1 MDGAWDQ
8 QLHAMDYLA
17 YAYLQT
23 GRDADAE
30 RVLAELLAIK
40 QATPGQTTAYVVSA
54 IPARLLLERRQ
65 WKEAA
70 TFDLPAGLLALKAIS
85 DNKWAAANVRFA
97 NAVGAA
103 RSGDGKRARAVVAD
117 LQALEQSLVTAPG
130 AYDWKTQVSIERQ
143 IAEAWLAFAEGRSGD
158 AQGLMRAAADLDDAT
173 DKHPVTPGAIL
184 PAREQLGE
192 LLLELKRPAEALHE
206 YQSSLMRAPRRLAG
220 LYGAAR
226 AAKLAGNGAEARR
239 YYVQLLEVAGKGAGG
254 RAEVREARAYTDR
267 RASR

>member
-1 MDGAWDQ
+1 
-8 QLHAMDYLA
+8 MDYLA

-23 GRDADAE
+23 GRDSEAE
-30 RVLAELLAIK
+30 RVLQELLAI
-40 QATPGQTTAYVVSA
+40 QHATPSQTTAYAVSA

-70 TFDLPAGLLALKAIS
+70 TFDLPARFLALKALT
-85 DNKWAAANVRFA
+85 DNKWAVANVRFA

-103 RSGDGKRARAVVAD
+103 RIGDVKRARAVVAE
-117 LQALEQSLVTAPG
+117 LQALEQSLVTPPG

-143 IAEAWLAFAEGRSGD
+143 IAEAWLAFAEGRKND
-158 AQGLMRAAADLDDAT
+158 AERLMRAAADLDDAT

-206 YQSSLMRAPRRLAG
+206 YRSSLERAPRRLAG

-226 AAKLAGNGAEARR
+226 AAKLAGNAREASRYFAE
-239 YYVQLLEVAGKGAGG
+239 LLAVAGKGDGG
-254 RAEVREARAYTDR
+254 RAEVREARAYAGR
-267 RASR
+267 QASR